1 VHHNNVSNIVFHPKE
16 DIMISNSEDRTIRVF
31 DMSSS
36 KRQPLFVHKRD
47 TDKFWILS
55 VHPKLNIF
63 AAGTFCLF
71 VIYCFMLLLLL
82 LLLLFV

>member
-1 VHHNNVSNIVFHPKE
+1 MHHNNVSNIVFHPKE

-63 AAGTFCLF
+63 AAGTISTLPS
-71 VIYCFMLLLLL
+71 I
-82 LLLLFV
+82 